1 MNPETETIP
10 EQLKIYTHKLTR
22 VHKKQVAPPGY
33 IFMIIS
39 LTHKFQNYTYK
50 LPVKVTG
57 LTLELEKEIADL
69 AYNNAIK
76 TLENGKSN

>member
-1 MNPETETIP
+1 MNPAIETIP

-33 IFMIIS
+33 IFMIVS
-39 LTHKFQNYTYK
+39 LTHKFQKYTYK

-57 LTLELEKEIADL
+57 LTVELEKEIADL
-69 AYNNAIK
+69 AYSHVIK